1 MGQQRGTRAG
11 TEFRLPEERNKV
23 MVQSECDRVARRMV
37 EAMGHATQS
46 FGVGRVLGQIFAH
59 LYFSRESQTLDNMTA
74 ALVISKGSA
83 SMGVRQLEAWG
94 AVEKIWV
101 KGDRKDYYKARDA
114 FGRIIKNAVLDLA
127 GKRMESSSGLLA
139 EVETQLKKKGG
150 GEEKLSE
157 EDKFIWERIEK
168 IQAFQKK
175 SQDMWNSAIL
185 QMLLR

>member
-1 MGQQRGTRAG
+1 MEQQ
-11 TEFRLPEERNKV
+11 PEIIKQP
-23 MVQSECDRVARRMV
+23 MSQSECDRIARRMV

-59 LYFSRESQTLDNMTA
+59 LYFSREPQSLDDMTA
-74 ALVISKGSA
+74 ALGISKGSA

-101 KGDRKDYYKARDA
+101 KGDRKDYYQAKDA
-114 FGRIIKNAVLDLA
+114 FGRIIKNALVDLA
-127 GKRMESSSGLLA
+127 GKKMETSAILLD
-139 EVETQLKKKGG
+139 EVETHLKKKGG
-150 GEEKLSE
+150 NEGKLSE
-157 EDKFIWERIEK
+157 EDSFIMERVEK

-175 SQDMWNSAIL
+175 TQEMWNSAIL